1 MRRLYP
7 LFLLIILAGPAV
19 GQQQL
24 TIKDIIVAAP
34 NSNRAPLKKAP
45 ANYLPE
51 PYGVVDTADLK
62 MTSCDFE
69 KEANAEILFDKGT
82 INVDYGKSMERHVR
96 IKILSESEFSSDKG
110 ELKSAYFKK
119 RESLERKA
127 AKKGTKKRAK

>member
-96 IKILSESEFSSDKG
+96 IKILSEFG
-110 ELKSAYFKK
+110 
-119 RESLERKA
+119 
-127 AKKGTKKRAK
+127 KRAA